1 MMRVPK
7 ISTSILDMAIL
18 GVFTM
23 SVVSM
28 HVSIVGGISMDVFI
42 MGVSAMSV
50 SIVSVSIM
58 GILTMDISIVSYITE
73 SCPIWVRAIT
83 RSFGESRAN
92 ESHTRRS
99 LNETGG

>member
-18 GVFTM
+18 GVLTMGVLTMGASIVRDVSIGVPIMGTSTM
-23 SVVSM
+23 SM
-28 HVSIVGGISMDVFI
+28 PM
-42 MGVSAMSV
+42 
-50 SIVSVSIM
+50 
-58 GILTMDISIVSYITE
+58 VSYITE